1 MKAACPEAVCCLLS
15 ADRMTTPL
23 DLGSPATTKQ
33 NRVLN
38 KTFVVQVDL
47 LFVFVVEA
55 VCCLLSAGLRA
66 VQLVSDKKIS
76 SSRASLY
83 TTR

>member
-1 MKAACPEAVCCLLS
+1 MP
-15 ADRMTTPL
+15 TF
-23 DLGSPATTKQ
+23 GF
-33 NRVLN
+33 RVSSDQRRQSNTRILN
-38 KTFVVQVDL
+38 KTSVVQVDL

-66 VQLVSDKKIS
+66 VQLVSDKKII